1 MEDFEKL
8 GSFYLGREYDLATA
22 KLRDELVMYD
32 AKDLTTH
39 AVCVGMTGSG
49 KTGLC
54 LSLLEEAAIDGIPA
68 ICIDPKGDLGNL
80 LLSFPK
86 LDAADFQ
93 PWVDPADA
101 ARKGITVEELAQ
113 KTAEQW
119 KNGLAQWRE
128 DGDRIQRF
136 RDAVDITIYTP
147 GSSAGVPLTV
157 LRSFAAP
164 PPSIRDDHDAMRE
177 RVLAATSGLLAL
189 VGVDADPVR
198 SVEHILIANIFDT
211 AWRAG
216 QDLSIEGL
224 IRSIQKPP
232 FDKVG
237 VVDLESFYPEKDR
250 FALSMQLNNLVASPS
265 FASWMRGEA
274 LDIKRLFH
282 TAEGKPRLTILS
294 IAHLSDSERM
304 FFVTILLN
312 EVIAW
317 MRAQSG
323 TSSLRGILYMDE
335 VFGYFPPT
343 ANPPTKTPMLTL
355 MKQARAFG
363 LGVVLATQ
371 NPVDLDYKGLS
382 NAGTWFLGRLQTERD
397 KARVLEGLEGA
408 SAAAGAS
415 FNRQQMEQTL
425 AGLGNRIFLLNNVH
439 EDKPVVFQSRW
450 ALSYL
455 RGPVTRDQIAMLMA
469 DKKAALP
476 ARTETKSGPSAAGK
490 PALREIAGLSVGER
504 PILPPGTKELFVPR
518 RGELSEGTTLVYQ
531 PRLLGLA
538 KVHFVDAKSNSDE
551 WESVVVETPVA
562 PDSIA
567 PQVWDEASVDPHEM
581 AESKYESAPENGA
594 RFVSLP
600 GELIKAKTFSTLGTK
615 LKDFLYRNHRLKLM
629 RVPELKFFSIAGE
642 SEGDFKARLA
652 VRLREIRDAE
662 TQDLRLSYVPKAKQL
677 EERLR
682 KAEAKV
688 EQEKAEAT
696 SRTVESVISFGAS
709 ILGAFVGRKTMSSQN
724 ISKIGTSIRSAQR
737 TMKARNDIGIAEDSV
752 EAVQQAMGEVDQEL
766 SAKIDEL
773 KNKYNIDSV
782 KTEALDLTPRK
793 TDLSVI
799 SVVVVWA
806 PYFAM
811 ADGKLEE
818 AF

>member
-1 MEDFEKL
+1 
-8 GSFYLGREYDLATA
+8 
-22 KLRDELVMYD
+22 
-32 AKDLTTH
+32 
-39 AVCVGMTGSG
+39 MTGSG

-119 KNGLAQWRE
+119 KNGLARWRE

-282 TAEGKPRLTILS
+282 TPEGKPRLTILS

-343 ANPPTKTPMLTL
+343 ANP
-355 MKQARAFG
+355 R
-363 LGVVLATQ
+363 
-371 NPVDLDYKGLS
+371 
-382 NAGTWFLGRLQTERD
+382 
-397 KARVLEGLEGA
+397 
-408 SAAAGAS
+408 
-415 FNRQQMEQTL
+415 
-425 AGLGNRIFLLNNVH
+425 
-439 EDKPVVFQSRW
+439 
-450 ALSYL
+450 
-455 RGPVTRDQIAMLMA
+455 
-469 DKKAALP
+469 
-476 ARTETKSGPSAAGK
+476 
-490 PALREIAGLSVGER
+490 
-504 PILPPGTKELFVPR
+504 
-518 RGELSEGTTLVYQ
+518 
-531 PRLLGLA
+531 PRL
-538 KVHFVDAKSNSDE
+538 
-551 WESVVVETPVA
+551 
-562 PDSIA
+562 
-567 PQVWDEASVDPHEM
+567 
-581 AESKYESAPENGA
+581 
-594 RFVSLP
+594 RC
-600 GELIKAKTFSTLGTK
+600 
-615 LKDFLYRNHRLKLM
+615 
-629 RVPELKFFSIAGE
+629 
-642 SEGDFKARLA
+642 
-652 VRLREIRDAE
+652 
-662 TQDLRLSYVPKAKQL
+662 
-677 EERLR
+677 
-682 KAEAKV
+682 
-688 EQEKAEAT
+688 
-696 SRTVESVISFGAS
+696 
-709 ILGAFVGRKTMSSQN
+709 
-724 ISKIGTSIRSAQR
+724 
-737 TMKARNDIGIAEDSV
+737 
-752 EAVQQAMGEVDQEL
+752 
-766 SAKIDEL
+766 
-773 KNKYNIDSV
+773 
-782 KTEALDLTPRK
+782 
-793 TDLSVI
+793 
-799 SVVVVWA
+799 
-806 PYFAM
+806 
-811 ADGKLEE
+811 
-818 AF
+818 